1 MARAGA
7 SKCRHTPGWSK
18 WCPHS
23 PGRFDDYDQLFGD
36 TVERAA
42 AEAPHR
48 WTDGFYTDAEIA
60 DVVAHATA
68 HGVDI
73 VPELDLPGHMM
84 AAIKAYPEL
93 GRPQGLPLP
102 TGSMREHMWW
112 PARDDLLWPGEPAM
126 AFLAAALRRIAHLFP
141 GSYVHIGG
149 DECAYL
155 QWASDPAMAE
165 HLSMRGLSR
174 VEDLQAWFMA
184 AATRVLTEEGKRI
197 AVWDEAA
204 PTKRHRAQQN
214 ET

>member
-1 MARAGA
+1 M
-7 SKCRHTPGWSK
+7 
-18 WCPHS
+18 
-23 PGRFDDYDQLFGD
+23 
-36 TVERAA
+36 
-42 AEAPHR
+42 
-48 WTDGFYTDAEIA
+48 
-60 DVVAHATA
+60 VAHATA